1 MGNFIVIRIAADT
14 YQLPFFGE
22 QCGWRVAWIIV
33 GSVSVFA
40 AILCA
45 SFFPSDQKEKRP
57 PASIFSLVC
66 EELGVIGEFLRIKTF
81 WIIILQ
87 GIFGTIPW
95 TVMWIMTRMYLC
107 VALQGVCHA

>member
-1 MGNFIVIRIAADT
+1 MGIVIRIAADT
-14 YQLPFFGE
+14 YQVPFFGE
-22 QCGWRVAWIIV
+22 QRGWRVAWAIV

-45 SFFPSDQKEKRP
+45 SFYPSDQKEKRP

-87 GIFGTIPW
+87 DIFKENADQDDAKKSSFLTW
-95 TVMWIMTRMYLC
+95 QYKTTVS
-107 VALQGVCHA
+107 